1 MDVILQ
7 TYYIL
12 LPIIA
17 TALIGW
23 VGAMLKG
30 QKKREQE
37 RIRAEKE
44 KAHAA
49 EKESRAAS
57 TGIMLVLRYMLKRY
71 HSEYMLQGKITYAQ
85 YQDWRDIFAAY
96 SALGG
101 NSIAVDWN
109 DDIEGLERTDS
120 IPSASPFEAMLKHTY
135 EEKKGGDGDER

>member
-1 MDVILQ
+1 MDVVLQ

-49 EKESRAAS
+49 EKDSKAAS

-71 HSEYMLQGKITYAQ
+71 HSEYMLQGKVTYAQ

-109 DDIEGLERTDS
+109 DDIEALERTDA
-120 IPSASPFEAMLKHTY
+120 IPSASPFEVMLQKNY
-135 EEKKGGDGDER
+135 EKGGDGDER